1 MLRLYKPR
9 LPMKRMIWAV
19 LCTGLTVA
27 TSSSQTPG
35 KVDAEIVEFAV
46 RLLGTPVLAEGR
58 EVGKLADI
66 SFTDEGSVDKI
77 RISTASRLGFGARIV
92 EIRAGAFK
100 IRRNAVVLDMPP
112 DALDALPTADAPSE
126 DREDR

>member
-1 MLRLYKPR
+1 MSRGRFARELYGIGPGGSGAR
-9 LPMKRMIWAV
+9 RGAV
-19 LCTGLTVA
+19 LAASPHV
-27 TSSSQTPG
+27 
-35 KVDAEIVEFAV
+35 VELAV
-46 RLLGTPVLAEGR
+46 RLIGTPVLAEGS

-66 SFTDEGSVDKI
+66 SITDEGHVDKI